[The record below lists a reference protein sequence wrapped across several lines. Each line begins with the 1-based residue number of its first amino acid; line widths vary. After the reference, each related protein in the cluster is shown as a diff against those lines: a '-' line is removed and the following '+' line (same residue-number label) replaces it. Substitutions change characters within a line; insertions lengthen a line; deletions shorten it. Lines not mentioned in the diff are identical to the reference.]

1 MIRLFLLTA
10 LCVLANASFAQ
21 TNPNSI
27 LPGAPCHGQEPCAL
41 DGREYHVKEPD
52 GWDGVTP
59 LPVLLHFHG
68 WARTGKVPV
77 YHTRISG
84 ATRRRDVLLVAPT
97 GLNKTWN
104 FRQDRSYDVAFADAV
119 LADVAKRYAIDPTRI
134 YVSGYSFGGLM
145 AWRFACE
152 SGNDIAA
159 MMSISAAL
167 NALSCDEAPTEM
179 RQVYGLRD
187 NVLDFPFGPDG
198 DTTQPVRLWRDIFG
212 CAEDGTNLEE
222 WSATGQRVFTRTVW
236 DCGENKVT
244 LDLHP
249 GGHLI
254 PRGWIAQQLDE
265 LLLLEP
271 A

>member
-1 MIRLFLLTA
+1 MIRFILLTA
-10 LCVLANASFAQ
+10 LSIFTTAAGAQ
-21 TNPNSI
+21 TNPHSV
-27 LPGAPCHGQEPCAL
+27 LPDAPCHGQAPCAL
-41 DGREYHVKEPD
+41 EGRTYHVKEPD
-52 GWDGVTP
+52 GWDGITP

-68 WARTGKVPV
+68 WARTGKIPV

-84 ATRRRDVLLVAPT
+84 ATRRRGVLLVAPT

-104 FRQDRSYDVAFADAV
+104 FRQNGSYDVQFADAV
-119 LADVAKRYAIDPTRI
+119 LADVAARYPVIADQV
-134 YVSGYSFGGLM
+134 YVSGYSYGALM

-159 MMSISAAL
+159 MMSISAAYNSL
-167 NALSCDEAPTEM
+167 TCAEAPREM

-198 DTTQPVRLWRDIFG
+198 DTTQPVRLWRDIFD
-212 CAEDGTNLEE
+212 CAEAGTPAGD
-222 WSATGQRVFTRTVW
+222 WTATGNRIFTRTEWV
-236 DCGENKVT
+236 CGDNKVT

-254 PRGWIAQQLDE
+254 PRGWIARQLDE
-265 LLLLEP
+265 LLAQAP
-271 A
+271 S